1 MTYIRSKIDHNLIID
16 IDEEYNKIIENI
28 NEPNIY
34 ILENELLKGKPHI
47 PFFSFVISYG
57 NKFYHP
63 YFICALLNDLFSI
76 QSILGYSC
84 APEYGQLLLKKKLII
99 LNYLKN
105 LLLEV
110 INF

>member
-1 MTYIRSKIDHNLIID
+1 M
-16 IDEEYNKIIENI
+16 
-28 NEPNIY
+28 
-34 ILENELLKGKPHI
+34 
-47 PFFSFVISYG
+47 ISYG
-57 NKFYHP
+57 DKFYHP
-63 YFICALLNDLFSI
+63 NFICALLNDLFSI